1 MPKFYVR
8 LEPNG
13 PPDEEGENLPN
24 RDAAERLADA
34 IAFDLALGPLTGPY
48 QRVVI
53 TDENGEVVCERPL
66 VTH

>member
-8 LEPNG
+8 LEPDG
-13 PPDEEGENLPN
+13 PPDEKGENLPN
-24 RDAAERLADA
+24 REAAERLADA
-34 IAFDLALGPLTGPY
+34 IAFDLALSPLSGPY

-53 TDENGEVVCERPL
+53 TDECGGVVCERPL